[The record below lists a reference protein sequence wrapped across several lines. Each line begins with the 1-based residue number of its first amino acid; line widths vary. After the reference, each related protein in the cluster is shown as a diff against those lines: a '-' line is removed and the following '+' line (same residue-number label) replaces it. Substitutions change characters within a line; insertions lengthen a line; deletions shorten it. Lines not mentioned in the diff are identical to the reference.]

1 MTSRDLHLSETDIR
15 NPAGQFW
22 TVRADT
28 ADRRAWLAE
37 ASVCP
42 LLKQYQISH
51 LGVVRTPAPFEI
63 VRSNLRGSYFLA
75 CFGGRGRVLIDG
87 RWQPC
92 GAGAAFLLQPRTRHA
107 FHAEQDHHW
116 EFCWVRYQE
125 QAGQQPIASVNSPIL
140 AQFDVEPLRLA
151 VMGLHHES
159 SHTSIPA
166 TLDHWVQ
173 LIQRY
178 VGGFI
183 KSRRVDPRIW
193 DLWEKVSADLT
204 HAWTSAQL
212 AREVH
217 LSEKQLERVCRREL
231 GRTPRQHLIWLRM
244 QRAAELLTTQGGKI
258 ESIASQVGYQ
268 NPFVFS
274 ATFKRCM
281 GWPPSEYPGRKK
293 QSSST

>member
-1 MTSRDLHLSETDIR
+1 MISRDFHLSETDIR
-15 NPAGQFW
+15 NPDGQFW

-28 ADRRAWLAE
+28 TDRRSWLAQ
-37 ASVCP
+37 APVCP

-63 VRSNLRGSYFLA
+63 VRSHLGGSYFLA
-75 CFGGRGRVLIDG
+75 CFGGEGQVLIDG
-87 RWQPC
+87 RWQRCTP
-92 GAGAAFLLQPRTRHA
+92 GWAFLLQPRTRHA
-107 FHAEQDHHW
+107 FHVAKDQRW

-140 AQFDVEPLRLA
+140 AQFEVEPLRLA
-151 VMGLHHES
+151 VLGLYHECC
-159 SHTSIPA
+159 HTSVPA
-166 TLDHWVQ
+166 ALDHWVQ

-178 VGGFI
+178 VGVFAE
-183 KSRRVDPRIW
+183 SRRVDPRIW
-193 DLWEKVSADLT
+193 ELWEKVSADLT
-204 HAWTSAQL
+204 RSWTSSQM

-217 LSEKQLERVCRREL
+217 LSEKQLERICRREL

-258 ESIASQVGYQ
+258 EAIASQVGYQ
-268 NPFVFS
+268 NSFVFS

-281 GWPPSEYPGRKK
+281 GWPPSEYPGRKQHK
-293 QSSST
+293 SST